1 MSSILQLLVISNNC
15 KIEGNL
21 MENNNC
27 PFCEGTG
34 VKYIENGPDDYFE
47 EKCVCQEE
55 DRDLLVER

>member
-1 MSSILQLLVISNNC
+1 MSFILRSFVISGDRRI
-15 KIEGNL
+15 KESL

-34 VKYIENGPDDYFE
+34 VRHIANGPDDYFE

>member
-1 MSSILQLLVISNNC
+1 
-15 KIEGNL
+15 

-34 VKYIENGPDDYFE
+34 VRHIANGPDDYFE

>member
-1 MSSILQLLVISNNC
+1 
-15 KIEGNL
+15 